1 MTAATK
7 ACRIPASRPRTR
19 KILTRSLSTINLSK
33 NIILKEKI
41 MLANRWARSGLVL
54 FTLFFLLSVLEID
67 AWARAGGGGSFGSRG
82 SRSFSAPRSTPAPTP
97 ASPSQ
102 GSGQFN
108 TPTAPAPSPFGGGG
122 FLRGMAGGL
131 VGGMLGGMLFRSLG
145 FAGGTDSAGGGIGF
159 MDIALIGALLYGI
172 YWFIKRRRSEVTAA
186 GTSYRDS
193 LSSGAGQT
201 ATPIPMT
208 AYETGT
214 TESDVETGLRH
225 IRQMDPRFDEK
236 GFTDGCLDQFFK
248 IQGAWAS
255 RDMSGVRSLLT
266 DEMNKMLQ
274 GEADR
279 LRAAQQV
286 NRLENIAVRTV
297 EITEIWQEKG
307 EDFITVLIYA
317 NLLDYTTAEQTGQI
331 VSGSRTEPVK
341 FREYWTFVR
350 PVGDHPWKLS
360 AIHQA
365 E

>member
-1 MTAATK
+1 
-7 ACRIPASRPRTR
+7 
-19 KILTRSLSTINLSK
+19 
-33 NIILKEKI
+33 

-54 FTLFFLLSVLEID
+54 FSLFFLLSVLEID

-82 SRSFSAPRSTPAPTP
+82 SRSFTAPRSTPAPTP
-97 ASPSQ
+97 SSPSQ
-102 GSGQFN
+102 GSRQLN
-108 TPTAPAPSPFGGGG
+108 TPPAAAPSPLGGGG

-145 FAGGTDSAGGGIGF
+145 FAGGANGTGGGIGF
-159 MDIALIGALLYGI
+159 MDIILIGALLYGI
-172 YWFIKRRRSEVTAA
+172 YWFIKRRRSQATV

-193 LSSGAGQT
+193 LTAGTGAEQT
-201 ATPIPMT
+201 APALT
-208 AYETGT
+208 AYEPET
-214 TESDVETGLRH
+214 TENDMETGLRH

-236 GFTDGCLDQFFK
+236 SFTDSCMDHFFK
-248 IQGAWAS
+248 VQGAWAN
-255 RDMSGVRSLLT
+255 RDMSGIRNLLT
-266 DEMNKMLQ
+266 DEMNKTLQ

-286 NRLENIAVRTV
+286 NRLENIAVRSV
-297 EITEIWQEKG
+297 EITELWQEKG
-307 EDFITVLIYA
+307 EDFSTVLIYA
-317 NLLDYTTAEQTGQI
+317 NLLDYTTDERTGQI

-341 FREYWTFVR
+341 FQEFWTFTR